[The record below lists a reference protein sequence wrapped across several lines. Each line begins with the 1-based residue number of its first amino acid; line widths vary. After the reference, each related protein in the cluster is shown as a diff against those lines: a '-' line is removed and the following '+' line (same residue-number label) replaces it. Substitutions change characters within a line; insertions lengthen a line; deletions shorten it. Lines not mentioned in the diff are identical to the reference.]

1 MRARRLTGSLGGL
14 ALALMVVSPA
24 GAQALRDQAR
34 FGTWNVQKD
43 GPSLE
48 MYSANETG
56 STLGVMCVDGQTCSV
71 YVATRSRCENGR
83 RYTGIV
89 GADGGFS
96 DHTLVCRI
104 VGDRFVY
111 VLSDF
116 GRAIRSLRD
125 AGQWGVAIESAAGTT
140 QSFRFVIRGTHD
152 AIGAMA
158 LIDKATRRDARGD
171 AMF

>member
-1 MRARRLTGSLGGL
+1 MQARWLTGSLVALVL
-14 ALALMVVSPA
+14 AGALPA
-24 GAQALRDQAR
+24 GAQVLRDQAR

-56 STLGVMCVDGQTCSV
+56 ATIGVMCVDGQSCSV
-71 YVATRSRCENGR
+71 YIATRSRCENGR
-83 RYTGIV
+83 QYTGVV
-89 GADGGFS
+89 GADQGFS
-96 DHTLVCRI
+96 DHTLTCRI

-125 AGQWGVAIESAAGTT
+125 TRQWGVAIESAAGTT
-140 QSFRFVIRGTHD
+140 QSFRFIVSGTRD

-158 LIDKATRRDARGD
+158 LIDKATQRDPRSE
-171 AMF
+171 AMY